1 MRGSLFASMFLTH
14 LKDAIMLFGVLMFFL
29 RTIMNSIFL
38 HRLYILIHTPG
49 KTIVILKA
57 STEKIHL

>member
-14 LKDAIMLFGVLMFFL
+14 LKDAIMLFGMLMFCL
-29 RTIMNSIFL
+29 RTIVNSIFL

-49 KTIVILKA
+49 KTIAILKA